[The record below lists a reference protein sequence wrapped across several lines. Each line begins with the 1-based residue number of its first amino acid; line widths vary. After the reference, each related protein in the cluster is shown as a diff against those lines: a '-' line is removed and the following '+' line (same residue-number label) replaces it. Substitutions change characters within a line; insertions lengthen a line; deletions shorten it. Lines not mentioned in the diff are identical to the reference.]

1 MEFTKKNV
9 TLANGEI
16 YYYIESGQGEK
27 ELILVHGNMSSSVH
41 FLPLIKKLPNDI
53 RVIAVDLR
61 GFGDSSYN
69 NKITSLKDLA
79 VDLKDFMD
87 QLNISAAHLAGW
99 STGAAIILEFAAMY
113 PNSALS
119 LILIEGASHRGYP
132 IFKKGEDFR
141 TLIGVPYESIEEMA
155 KDPVQV
161 APALQAFKEGNRE
174 FVKVLWDQAIYVN
187 NKPTPEE
194 NELYITETLK
204 QRNLL
209 EIDWALAN
217 INMSDTKSSY
227 SEGDN
232 TIKNVKA
239 KTLIIWSK
247 DDIVVPYF
255 LVEEN
260 YNALKDNAK
269 LVVYEKGGHSPLVDN
284 LDRLTEDILDFI
296 K

>member
-1 MEFTKKNV
+1 MDFTKKSV
-9 TLANGEI
+9 TLKNGEQ

-27 ELILVHGNMSSSVH
+27 VLILVHGNMSSSVH
-41 FLPLIKKLPNDI
+41 YLPLIKKLPEDI
-53 RVIAVDLR
+53 RTIAVDLR

-69 NKITSLKDLA
+69 TKITSLKDLA
-79 VDLKDFMD
+79 VDLKYFMD
-87 QLNISAAHLAGW
+87 ALNIPSAHLVGW

-113 PNSALS
+113 PDSALS
-119 LILIEGASHRGYP
+119 LILVEGTSHRGYP
-132 IFKKGEDFR
+132 IYKKGENFQP
-141 TLIGVPYESIEEMA
+141 LIGVPYESIEEMA
-155 KDPVQV
+155 KDPIQV
-161 APALQAFKEGNRE
+161 APAVQAFKEGNRE
-174 FVKVLWDQAIYVN
+174 FVKVLWDQAIYLV

-217 INMSDTKSSY
+217 INMSDTKSAY

-232 TIKNVKA
+232 TIKNVKT

-247 DDIVVPYF
+247 NDIVVPF
-255 LVEEN
+255 ALVEEN
-260 YNALKDNAK
+260 YKALKDNAK
-269 LVVYEKGGHSPLVDN
+269 LIIYEKGSHSPFVDN
-284 LDRLTEDILDFI
+284 LDRLTEDILEFI